1 MSIYRVEVTPYARPF
16 RQPLH
21 TSHGIWAVREGAI
34 VTLTAADGAIGQG
47 EIATLEWFGTE
58 SLGEAIA
65 FCAAL
70 QGEITTEQIF
80 GIPDRF
86 PCCQFGFE
94 SAIAQSLEPPKSPL
108 VRGTLTAA
116 VAALVSEGMV
126 ASIGTTP
133 VHDPH
138 QPSNA
143 TPVPPLPRGAR
154 GVTDSKRSPSI
165 AALLP
170 TGKPSINSWQTHH
183 DRGHRTFKW
192 KIGVNPIDDEIQW
205 FRELHQQ
212 LPRDCQLRLDAN
224 AGLTL
229 AETRQWLNIFEQY
242 PIEYFEQPLA
252 VDQFAAMQTLGE
264 TYATPIALDESIAN
278 LQSLQD
284 CYDRGWAGIY
294 VIKPAIVGSPR
305 QLQDFLQ
312 CHALDVVFSSVFETE
327 IGYAAGLRLAQNIGG
342 QRALGYGTNHWWV

>member
-1 MSIYRVEVTPYARPF
+1 MAIYRVEVASYARPF

-34 VTLTAADGAIGQG
+34 VTLTDAFGNVGRG

-58 SLGEAIA
+58 SLAAAIE

-70 QGEITTEQIF
+70 NGWITTEQIF

-108 VRGTLTAA
+108 VRGTLAAA
-116 VAALVSEGMV
+116 VAALVSEGSMV
-126 ASIGTTP
+126 EKR
-133 VHDPH
+133 
-138 QPSNA
+138 QPLA
-143 TPVPPLPRGAR
+143 HVPPLPRGAR

-170 TGKPSINSWQTHH
+170 TGKTAINSVTTLH

-192 KIGVNPIDDEIQW
+192 KIGVSPIDTEIQC

-212 LPRDCQLRLDAN
+212 LPTDCQLRLDAN
-224 AGLTL
+224 AGLSL
-229 AETRQWLNIFEQY
+229 AEARTWLDVFAQH
-242 PIEYFEQPLA
+242 PIEYLEQPLA
-252 VDQFAAMQTLGE
+252 VDQFAAMQTLSE
-264 TYATPIALDESIAN
+264 TYVTPIALDESIAN
-278 LQSLQD
+278 LQSLKD
-284 CYDRGWAGIY
+284 CYDRGWNGIY

-305 QLQDFLQ
+305 KLQDLLRS
-312 CHALDVVFSSVFETE
+312 HALDVVFSSVFETE
-327 IGYAAGLRLAQNIGG
+327 VGYTAGLQLAEKLGCN
-342 QRALGYGTNHWWV
+342 RALGYGTKDWWIE

>member
-65 FCAAL
+65 FCAGL

-116 VAALVSEGMV
+116 VAARVSEGSMV
-126 ASIGTTP
+126 EKR
-133 VHDPH
+133 
-138 QPSNA
+138 QPLA
-143 TPVPPLPRGAR
+143 HVPPLPRGAR
-154 GVTDSKRSPSI
+154 GGTDSKRSPTI

-170 TGKPSINSWQTHH
+170 TGKPSINSWQTHY

-192 KIGVNPIDDEIQW
+192 KIGVSPIDTEIQW

-212 LPRDCQLRLDAN
+212 LPPDCQLRLDAN

-229 AETRQWLNIFEQY
+229 AEARQWLDVFAQY
-242 PIEYFEQPLA
+242 PIEYLEQPLA
-252 VDQFAAMQTLGE
+252 VDQFAAMQTLSE
-264 TYATPIALDESIAN
+264 TYVTPIALDESIAT

-284 CYDRGWAGIY
+284 CYNRGWTGIY

-305 QLQDFLQ
+305 RLQQFMQ
-312 CHALDVVFSSVFETE
+312 EPPIDVVFSSVFETE
-327 IGYAAGLRLAQNIGG
+327 IGYAAGLRLAQNIGCD
-342 QRALGYGTNHWWV
+342 RALGYGTNHWW

>member
-1 MSIYRVEVTPYARPF
+1 MSRYRVDVTPYARPF

-34 VTLTAADGAIGQG
+34 VTLTDADGAIGQG

-58 SLGEAIA
+58 SLGEAIE
-65 FCAAL
+65 FCAGL
-70 QGEITTEQIF
+70 GGWITGEQIF

-94 SAIAQSLEPPKSPL
+94 SALVDPPKSPL
-108 VRGTLTAA
+108 RRGTLNY
-116 VAALVSEGMV
+116 
-126 ASIGTTP
+126 
-133 VHDPH
+133 PH
-138 QPSNA
+138 
-143 TPVPPLPRGAR
+143 VPPFLRGAR
-154 GVTDSKRSPSI
+154 GDRDPDRRPPI

-170 TGKPSINSWQTHH
+170 TGQPAIDSWQTHY

-192 KIGVNPIDDEIQW
+192 KIGVSPITDEIQW
-205 FRELHQQ
+205 FRQLHQQ
-212 LPRDCQLRLDAN
+212 LPPDAQLRLDAN
-224 AGLTL
+224 AGLSL
-229 AETRQWLNIFEQY
+229 AAAKRWLDEFDRR
-242 PIEYFEQPLA
+242 PIEYLEQPLP

-278 LQSLQD
+278 LQSLKD
-284 CYDRGWAGIY
+284 CHDRGWAGIY

-305 QLQDFLQ
+305 RLQDFLQ

-327 IGYAAGLRLAQNIGG
+327 IGYEAGLRLAQNIGCDG
-342 QRALGYGTNHWWV
+342 LRPTGGHRALGYGTNHWWRTIQP